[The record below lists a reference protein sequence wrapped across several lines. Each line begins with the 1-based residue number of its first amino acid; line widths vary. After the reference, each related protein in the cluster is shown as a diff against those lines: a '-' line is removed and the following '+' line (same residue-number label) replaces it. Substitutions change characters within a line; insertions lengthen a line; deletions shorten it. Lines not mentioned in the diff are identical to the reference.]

1 MKQNSAIDFFMNS
14 LHAESYPTS
23 FWNAYNKAKEMYEEQ
38 LKAAYTEGFK
48 RCHFIKLL
56 EGGYMPFP
64 EEKMPEDFD
73 TYFQKTYG
81 E

>member
-14 LHAESYPTS
+14 LHAESYPAS
-23 FWNAYNKAKEMYEEQ
+23 FWNAYNKAKEMYQEQ
-38 LKAAYTEGFK
+38 LKAAYIEGFK
-48 RCHFIKLL
+48 RCHYIRMI
-56 EGGYMPFP
+56 EQGYMPP
-64 EEKMPEDFD
+64 ADDRIPDDFD